1 MEADKPLPEVAV
13 YEAAVVYLHAYTRLE
28 RRDGADRIADLDLA
42 THLCEQ
48 LRQLCRDAAAFEAF
62 RRKVT

>member
-1 MEADKPLPEVAV
+1 MEIDEPLPEATV

-28 RRDGADRIADLDLA
+28 RRDGAVRIAAPDLA

-48 LRQLCRDAAAFEAF
+48 LRQLCRDAAAFKAF
-62 RRKVT
+62 HGKVA